1 MSDTPSPDSK
11 IRWQSFSN
19 TANADPPSTSGG
31 LSDDSSSDDT
41 GPEVDRRPESQEE
54 SYEALVDGATRA
66 DRHDR
71 GLGSKLYGA
80 RSNET
85 MDDLRAGGVTPRR
98 EQIQRHVEL
107 DAANSRPLRYLI
119 GEVCRIASTLDIPDQ
134 GRRRA
139 CELCHQMQASAST
152 TWQPYALEAW
162 AGAAVYTAAREQDLY
177 RPLKEIVSKVK
188 TTVDEETVDDLER
201 DVRACYVRFQDG
213 LELAI
218 PPVHPSDELSR
229 LQTAVDQPVTGPV
242 LERATTLITAYLE
255 RGNTGSP
262 AGIAAAALLAAVAEQ
277 HDFDGGQ
284 RQQLRRALGD
294 AGDVAQRTIT
304 RHYEA
309 FESTPDSLGGSAA
322 VPVATVVEGV
332 IE

>member
-1 MSDTPSPDSK
+1 MSETPSPDSN
-11 IRWQSFSN
+11 IRWQSYSN
-19 TANADPPSTSGG
+19 TASADPPTVTSEQTATA
-31 LSDDSSSDDT
+31 DTDDT
-41 GPEVDRRPESQEE
+41 RRQVDRRPESQEE
-54 SYEALVDGATRA
+54 SYAALVDGATRA

-80 RSNET
+80 RSNEA

-162 AGAAVYTAAREQDLY
+162 AGAAVYTATREQDLY
-177 RPLKEIVSKVK
+177 RPLEEIVAKVK
-188 TTVDEETVDDLER
+188 TTVDEANVDDLER

-229 LQTAVDQPVTGPV
+229 LQTAVEQPVTGAV
-242 LERATTLITAYLE
+242 LERATTIITSYLE
-255 RGNTGSP
+255 EGNTGSP
-262 AGIAAAALLAAVAEQ
+262 AGIAAAALLAGLAEE

-284 RQQLRRALGD
+284 RQQVRRSLGD
-294 AGDVAQRTIT
+294 VADVAQRTIT

-309 FESTPDSLGGSAA
+309 FETTPASLGGPAA
-322 VPVATVVEGV
+322 GPVATVEG
-332 IE
+332 